1 MILFNHCHHDTV
13 VAIHNVYF
21 IVDEA
26 QNLSP
31 HEVKTII
38 TRAGV
43 GTKVVFTGDIY
54 QIDTP
59 FLDSGSNGLSY
70 IIDRLENQE
79 LYAHITLRKGERS
92 ELSELASK
100 LL

>member
-1 MILFNHCHHDTV
+1 M
-13 VAIHNVYF
+13 

-38 TRAGV
+38 TRAAE
-43 GTKVVFTGDIY
+43 GTKIILTGDCE
-54 QIDTP
+54 QIDSP
-59 FLDSGSNGLSY
+59 YLDAVNNGLSY
-70 IIDRLENQE
+70 VVERLKAEGIVGH
-79 LYAHITLRKGERS
+79 ATLRVGERS
-92 ELSELASK
+92 ALSEIASK